1 MMKMSKLIAFVGGV
15 IVGAVYSDNIKQVY
29 NAFKY
34 RKAKSLAKEVNDAVT
49 KQLEKVSK
57 EFGSDEDLY

>member
-1 MMKMSKLIAFVGGV
+1 MNKLIAFVGGV

-29 NAFKY
+29 NAFKK
-34 RKAKSLAKEVNDAVT
+34 RHAQSLAKQINDEVT
-49 KQLEKVSK
+49 KQIEKYSQ